1 MVNKWK
7 LPKVELS
14 SYRAGLDYTES
25 PDPGTG
31 GGGGGVGVP
40 IGSEGYD
47 HNTGSTISR

>member
-14 SYRAGLDYTES
+14 SYRAGLDYTDS
-25 PDPGTG
+25 PDPSG
-31 GGGGGVGVP
+31 GGGGGVP

>member
-31 GGGGGVGVP
+31 GGGVGVP